1 MTQANAHGVE
11 ELILLNNHIPQGNL
25 HGQCSSC
32 QNTNGIFHGTRASN
46 SKTFMKTEKILNKQN
61 NLKNQVGNITV
72 PHFKLCHIATVT
84 KKMWYKKIDTWISGT
99 KLKA

>member
-1 MTQANAHGVE
+1 
-11 ELILLNNHIPQGNL
+11 
-25 HGQCSSC
+25 
-32 QNTNGIFHGTRASN
+32 
-46 SKTFMKTEKILNKQN
+46 MKTEKILNKQN